1 MAELP
6 EPPVLIEEEEKEP
19 QPPKKRKLPAARIRR
34 SRAELEARIAE
45 QEAKTAAAEAAVEKR
60 FEEKKDD
67 SAAGVGELP
76 PAVRVEAKKRVR
88 AEEKEEEQPK
98 PTLVRASFRPPPRP
112 AELRDAVDKFIEA
125 KQPGYRWKLAG
136 AAALAA
142 GAAVY
147 VKAPEIVMALGSSGL
162 L

>member
-6 EPPVLIEEEEKEP
+6 EPPVLIEEEEAVAKEP

-60 FEEKKDD
+60 FEEKDG
-67 SAAGVGELP
+67 AAGVGELP

-88 AEEKEEEQPK
+88 VEEEPPK
-98 PTLVRASFRPPPRP
+98 LRP
-112 AELRDAVDKFIEA
+112 ADLRGAVDKFFES

-142 GAAVY
+142 GALTY